1 MIRDL
6 TLIPFLDE
14 TSGTALRFELAREGN
29 VRRQTMPCDNNQAFR
44 TIVEVVS

>member
-1 MIRDL
+1 MIPDL

-14 TSGTALRFELAREGN
+14 TSGTALRGELATEGY
-29 VRRQTMPCDNNQAFR
+29 VRDAMRSDDNQEFR